1 MLKSSNFYV
10 RLATRDGFNTSVRHI
25 NRTLDLLDSCGAK
38 ENIADK
44 INVLLAEKAFEAEE
58 VLSVV
63 NMLLIDKWGYS
74 SVSRNISGVIA
85 RAELVA
91 TVTAKW
97 KAVDLV
103 IGYHHP
109 DLGFIVLN
117 PKNPENAAIIAGF
130 RKNELVVLYA
140 GDRTKGT
147 AIADKAHASLVA
159 LTDIIEGKN
168 TQIPAS
174 LINGANVFTP
184 LAKPSQKRA
193 PQVRAKRV
201 APSAARSVA
210 PGYAM
215 PAQAAA
221 LPAQAATVA
230 PVQVA
235 VPAVGQS
242 KMSGMVSVVVSNEL
256 FHNGNVEAWKRI
268 IRSYNAKYPNLQV
281 FIYYDGERI
290 VDINTLFKW
299 GKVKH
304 GSCIQFSVAGEN
316 VQDLAKLSRYF
327 RQGASPQ
334 FEAFLHGSPDT
345 VMTLF

>member
-44 INVLLAEKAFEAEE
+44 INVLLADKAFEAEE

-74 SVSRNISGVIA
+74 SVSRNISSVIT

-147 AIADKAHASLVA
+147 AIADKANAALVA

-174 LINGANVFTP
+174 LISGSNVFSP
-184 LAKPSQKRA
+184 LAKPAPKRV
-193 PQVRAKRV
+193 PQVRAKRA
-201 APSAARSVA
+201 APSAARSAA
-210 PGYAM
+210 PGFEM
-215 PAQAAA
+215 PAQTAA
-221 LPAQAATVA
+221 LPAQVSAPA
-230 PVQVA
+230 PVQAA
-235 VPAVGQS
+235 VPAVGQA
-242 KMSGMVSVVVSNEL
+242 KMSAMVSVVVSNEL

-281 FIYYDGERI
+281 FIYYEGEHI